1 MTTHEEIISALKK
14 RYAVKVFDPSKK
26 VNDDDLATILESAR
40 LSPSSFG
47 FEPWKFIVV
56 ANPDIR
62 AKLRAAGY
70 DQTNITDASHLIVIA
85 QRTEPDALVDE
96 LITRAAA
103 ARGKEKSELAGFEK
117 MVAGA
122 MSSVQGEARDRW
134 LKAQTYIPLGIMIET
149 AALLGV
155 DTCPME
161 GFDPEQVDVILGLK
175 EKHLHAAT
183 MLAVGYRGNDPY
195 ATSPKVRRA
204 HDEVIETID

>member
-1 MTTHEEIISALKK
+1 MINDKEIISALEK

-26 VNDDDLATILESAR
+26 VSDDDFSTILESGR
-40 LSPSSFG
+40 LSPSSIG

-56 ANPDIR
+56 VNPEVR

-70 DQTNITDASHLIVIA
+70 DQTKITDASHLIVIA
-85 QRTEPDALVDE
+85 HRTDPDALVDE

-103 ARGKEKSELAGFEK
+103 AQGKEKSELAGLEK
-117 MVAGA
+117 MATGA
-122 MSSVQGEARDRW
+122 MSGMQGEARQQW
-134 LKAQTYIPLGIMIET
+134 FKSQTYIPLAIMMET

-161 GFDPEQVDVILGLK
+161 GFDAGQIDAILGLK
-175 EKHLHAAT
+175 EKHLSVAT

-195 ATSPKVRRA
+195 AMSPKVRRS
-204 HDEVIETID
+204 HDEVIETIN